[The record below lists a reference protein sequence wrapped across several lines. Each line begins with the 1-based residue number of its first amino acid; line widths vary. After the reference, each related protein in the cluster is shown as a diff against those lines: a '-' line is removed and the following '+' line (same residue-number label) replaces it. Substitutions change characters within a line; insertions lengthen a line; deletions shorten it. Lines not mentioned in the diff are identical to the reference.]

1 MNKTVSL
8 LPILAL
14 GASASVAEP
23 VTAPA
28 PLEAKVDLSQ
38 TAAPVSPHEFGMFIE
53 HIGSL
58 IYRSLWTEML
68 DDRKFFSPIA
78 AKNGETSGEPESP
91 FRPKLHLWTPLG
103 AEGTVTMDKC
113 APFVGE
119 QSPCIA
125 LDPKEVRGIAQ
136 KGLKVLAGKGYTG
149 RVYLRADPGTKVT
162 ATLAWGP
169 GEKDRQS
176 VTIEPVSEYVKYPLA
191 FTAGADSSDASLTI
205 AATGTGSLHIG
216 AVSLMPEDNVA
227 GFRPDAVKLLRDLHS
242 GLWRLPGGNVISAW
256 SWYDSVGDPDRRPS
270 YFDPVWNAVQSND
283 VGLDEFMT
291 LCRLLEVDPYV
302 SVNAGFGDAHSAAEE
317 VEYLNGATGTR
328 MGALRAANGHPE
340 PYAVKYWNIGNE
352 PYGNWQF
359 GRTNLKYYTYKHID
373 FARAMRKVDPSI
385 TLLASGSMPDRIWAD
400 PNAVVPY
407 DATKESIGD
416 EWDWTGGLFAHCMDY
431 FDGMTEHWYA
441 PAGMRYDPTHAPK
454 GVDQMFAG
462 YVKEDYSLLEWV
474 RYPADRVEI
483 KAEQW
488 AQYEKMFPEMAAK
501 KKFLAIDEYAF
512 MAWGGGLKAALAQGL
527 VFNEMLRHTGVLT
540 MSAHT
545 MGTSAIDLST
555 DAACYNST
563 GLVFFLYRD
572 LAGCRPVTLS
582 GNSAQPK
589 PKYPPSG
596 DIPRTTSGS
605 PTYPLDMTALLT
617 PDGKTLLLFVVNAT
631 ESAQSFDL
639 SGVKA
644 AGPATMVELTGSA
657 LDAENHAGKPAKVTI
672 SAPKAVANPAH
683 PTVAPYSISLLRIP
697 VEGK

>member
-1 MNKTVSL
+1 MKKAVFSL

-14 GASASVAEP
+14 GSSAGAQS

-28 PLEAKVDLSQ
+28 PLEAKVDLAQASE
-38 TAAPVSPHEFGMFIE
+38 PVSPYEFGMFIE

-68 DDRKFFSPIA
+68 DDRKFFLPIT
-78 AKNGETSGEPESP
+78 AKNGEASGEPESP
-91 FRPKLHLWTPLG
+91 FRPKPHLWTPLG
-103 AEGTVTMDKC
+103 ADDTVTMDRT

-125 LDPKEVRGIAQ
+125 LDTKEVRGIAQ

-149 RVYLRADPGTKVT
+149 RVYLRANPGTKVT
-162 ATLAWGP
+162 VTLAWGP

-176 VTIEPVSEYVKYPLA
+176 VTLEPVSDYVRFPLN
-191 FTAGADSSDASLTI
+191 FTAGADSSDACLTI
-205 AATGTGSLHIG
+205 AATGTGVLHIG
-216 AVSLMPEDNVA
+216 AASLMPADNIA
-227 GFRPDAVKLLRDLHS
+227 GFRPDAVALLRDLKS
-242 GLWRLPGGNVISAW
+242 GMWRLPGGNVISAW

-283 VGLDEFMT
+283 LGLDEFMT
-291 LCRLLEVDPYV
+291 LCRLLEVEPYV

-328 MGALRAANGHPE
+328 MGSLRALNGHPA

-352 PYGNWQF
+352 PYGSWQF
-359 GRTNLKYYTYKHID
+359 GRTDLKYYVYKHID
-373 FARAMRKVDPSI
+373 FAKAMKKADPSI

-400 PNAVVPY
+400 PDKVVPY

-416 EWDWTGGLFAHCMDY
+416 EVDWTGGLFAHCMDH

-441 PAGMRYDPTHAPK
+441 PSGMRYDPAHAPK
-454 GVDQMFAG
+454 GVDLMFAG
-462 YVKEDYSLLEWV
+462 YVKENYSLLEWA

-488 AQYEKMFPEMAAK
+488 AQYEKMFPELAAK
-501 KKFLAIDEYAF
+501 KKFMAIDEYAF

-527 VFNEMLRHTGVLT
+527 VFNEMLRHTGILK

-545 MGTSAIDLST
+545 MGTSAIDLSPT
-555 DAACYNST
+555 ASCYNST
-563 GLVFFLYRD
+563 GLVFYLYRD
-572 LAGCRPVTLS
+572 LAGFTPMALS
-582 GNSAQPK
+582 GNSAQPA

-605 PTYPLDMTALLT
+605 PTYPLDMTALLS
-617 PDGKTLLLFVVNAT
+617 PDGRTLLLYVVNAT
-631 ESAQSFDL
+631 ESVQSFDL

-644 AGPATMVELTGSA
+644 SGPVTLVELTGSA
-657 LDAENHAGKPAKVTI
+657 LDAENHAGEPAKVTI
-672 SAPKAVANPAH
+672 SAPRNVADASH